1 MLEIKLA
8 LKNLLG
14 SGLRTWLNV
23 GVLSIAF
30 VVIVFYKGMLDG
42 WNEQARTDT
51 INWET
56 GSGELWHPAFD
67 PYDPLTLQD
76 AHAAIKGKVKD
87 LTEKG
92 VLTPQLVTLATIY
105 PQGRMQN
112 VLLKGINP
120 GQKILSIPSG
130 LLKEEGD
137 FIPAIIGKRMAESS
151 GLKNSDRFLV
161 RWRTKSGTFDAL
173 EVKIIGIFSSNV
185 PTVDNG
191 QIWIP
196 LKRLQDMT
204 GMQNEATLFVASKTF
219 SGESIDNWN
228 FKGLKYLLR
237 DLDEAIAGKK
247 GSSAILYG
255 LLLTI
260 ALLAIFDTQVLS
272 IFRRRKEI
280 GTYIALG
287 MTRLQVMRL
296 FTIEGSAYS
305 ILALLAAAIYGI
317 PFLAYM
323 HFTGIPMPKAAGDM
337 GISVSEKIIPLYS
350 AGMVIST
357 TLLVVISSTIV
368 SFLPTRRISKMK
380 PTDALRGKLQ

>member
-1 MLEIKLA
+1 
-8 LKNLLG
+8 
-14 SGLRTWLNV
+14 
-23 GVLSIAF
+23 
-30 VVIVFYKGMLDG
+30 
-42 WNEQARTDT
+42 
-51 INWET
+51 
-56 GSGELWHPAFD
+56 
-67 PYDPLTLQD
+67 
-76 AHAAIKGKVKD
+76 
-87 LTEKG
+87 
-92 VLTPQLVTLATIY
+92 
-105 PQGRMQN
+105 
-112 VLLKGINP
+112 P

-151 GLKNSDRFLV
+151 GLKNFDRFLV

-173 EVKIIGIFSSNV
+173 EAKIIGIFSSNV